1 MRGEDAA
8 SAQLAD
14 ESGFFVFAECL
25 TVWVPF
31 ELCMRA
37 KKKFFFPAESLFSLC
52 CAWNFDVLIIRRKFV
67 LATFHGFTS
76 STL

>member
-8 SAQLAD
+8 SAQLAE
-14 ESGFFVFAECL
+14 ESGFFVFTECL
-25 TVWVPF
+25 TVWVLF

-37 KKKFFFPAESLFSLC
+37 KKKKNSAESLFSLC
-52 CAWNFDVLIIRRKFV
+52 CAWNFGVLIIQRKFV